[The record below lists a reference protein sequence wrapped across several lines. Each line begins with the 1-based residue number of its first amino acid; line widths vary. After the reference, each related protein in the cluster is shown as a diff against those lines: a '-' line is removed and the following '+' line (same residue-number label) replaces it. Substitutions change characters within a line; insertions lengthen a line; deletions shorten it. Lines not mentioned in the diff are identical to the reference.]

1 MFTNFLIFNKR
12 LQTHA
17 GMQEYDILTGLESW
31 AQYSLLYNDLCLYFS
46 DIAIMEKSE
55 LECRVNSLLQQK
67 VGTVYCG

>member
-1 MFTNFLIFNKR
+1 
-12 LQTHA
+12 
-17 GMQEYDILTGLESW
+17 MQEYDILTGLESW